1 MRCGPV
7 PRGARRVGRSLPRFE
22 RTGCP
27 LDPKHTAAL
36 LFWMRVNGSLA
47 HGARATTAP
56 DYLVRCLTRGTHAL
70 DPTIA
75 HGWGIYDVAGGDWDR
90 AALCAAVAT
99 GAHAT
104 VREASA
110 ALLGHEH
117 SC

>member
-1 MRCGPV
+1 MWAGTS
-7 PRGARRVGRSLPRFE
+7 RGAPGGQEPSALRADRLPAGPEAHRGSAVLDARERRPRA
-22 RTGCP
+22 R
-27 LDPKHTAAL
+27 
-36 LFWMRVNGSLA
+36 R
-47 HGARATTAP
+47 RATTAP

-99 GAHAT
+99 GEHAT